1 MGMSFSLP
9 TRVYPIIDTLNDAR
23 LSHIKLAHAILSAG
37 IRFLQLRMK
46 DVPTSRFV
54 EVARAIKALTD
65 RHHAQLII
73 NDRADIAKLVDA
85 AGVHLGQDDLPVAA
99 ARQVLG
105 PGKIIGFSTHNL
117 EQAQAAARAGI
128 ADYLGFGP
136 IYPTSSKERP
146 DPVQGLDG
154 LRAVRARVAPPVVAI
169 GGITAATMSEVLA
182 AGADA
187 VAMIGEIVLSSDVT
201 ATVRKLLASDSPRGR
216 TGRARARETR

>member
-1 MGMSFSLP
+1 MSFSFPSRL
-9 TRVYPIIDTLNDAR
+9 YPIIDTLNDAR
-23 LSHIKLAHAILSAG
+23 LSQVELADAVLSAG
-37 IRFLQLRMK
+37 VRFLQLRMK

-54 EVARAIKALTD
+54 EVARAIKVLTD

-105 PGKIIGFSTHNL
+105 RDKIIGFSTHNL
-117 EQAQAAARAGI
+117 EQAQAASRAGI

-146 DPVQGLDG
+146 DPVQGIEG
-154 LRAVRARVAPPVVAI
+154 LRQVRSRVALPIVAI
-169 GGITAATMSEVLA
+169 GGITAATMGEALA

-187 VAMIGEIVLSSDVT
+187 VAMIGEIVHAADITAKVRALLHVVGNGGSSE
-201 ATVRKLLASDSPRGR
+201 RSPN
-216 TGRARARETR
+216 